1 MGLKPVKTSI
11 NFSKKNV
18 RRPDFIID
26 LMNILSRYQIESK
39 YIEIELTETAE
50 MFDDHNLVSFVD
62 VMHENDINVSIDD
75 FGTGYSSLNML
86 AELPVDVLKLDM
98 RFVQN
103 LHSNEKQEKM
113 LGLVIDIA
121 QFMSM
126 QIVAEGVENED
137 QLNMLR
143 SLGCVTI
150 QGYYFSKPLALD
162 DFIKLAEES
171 RVNKNAD

>member
-1 MGLKPVKTSI
+1 MAEH
-11 NFSKKNV
+11 
-18 RRPDFIID
+18 
-26 LMNILSRYQIESK
+26 IE
-39 YIEIELTETAE
+39 ELLER
-50 MFDDHNLVSFVD
+50 ND
-62 VMHENDINVSIDD
+62 VNKNDIYLEITESAYVENSEQIIEMINKLKAKGFVIEMDD